1 MSDQDS
7 SSSQMTPEMLLPM
20 ENADEMENLLTSLD
34 HLDLDKY
41 DGRHGKPLGSV
52 FQMDGVGGER
62 LDLIMER
69 DLLQM
74 EQNQRLMTESRSYS
88 MLVSQL
94 ESQLTRVQ
102 TKCDEQSREM
112 SSQAREISALQQ
124 KCALQT
130 VQGEQKFNQ
139 FLVCANQYEQSKAK
153 EIEALKLKLSQQEHM
168 LNSMRSELDHRHQ
181 NQNRA
186 QHCGHQQNHVNNYN
200 YQQRFRVNGQQQH
213 QQHQQ
218 QQHSPTSS
226 SSSESSCSNGNG
238 NGAQNGNNAQYFEHM
253 SVSQLEQLRV
263 RQKNIVYIIGLPV
276 SLCNAKLLK
285 SNKWFGKFGVISRIC
300 FNTSPKCVKANSIPT
315 FVTFT
320 EERDALQAIRRMNL
334 YCLADGTRLK
344 TNFGRTKYC
353 PLFCRKEACLN
364 EKCKFLHAW
373 AEHDDIITEQEITD
387 FNAIRAGPPSR
398 YNRK

>member
-1 MSDQDS
+1 MHDG
-7 SSSQMTPEMLLPM
+7 
-20 ENADEMENLLTSLD
+20 
-34 HLDLDKY
+34 LDL
-41 DGRHGKPLGSV
+41 
-52 FQMDGVGGER
+52 M
-62 LDLIMER
+62 MER

-74 EQNQRLMTESRSYS
+74 EQNQRLLAENRSYS
-88 MLVSQL
+88 VLVGQL
-94 ESQLTRVQ
+94 EGQLTRYQ
-102 TKCDEQSREM
+102 SKCDK
-112 SSQAREISALQQ
+112 QAREIAQMQQ
-124 KCALQT
+124 QLALQT

-153 EIEALKLKLSQQEHM
+153 EIEALKLKLVQHEH
-168 LNSMRSELDHRHQ
+168 LINTLRASAPHGRHPM
-181 NQNRA
+181 NRHFG
-186 QHCGHQQNHVNNYN
+186 Q
-200 YQQRFRVNGQQQH
+200 NGQGPCQH
-213 QQHQQ
+213 GHKDGA
-218 QQHSPTSS
+218 HGRFSLKPSPTSS
-226 SSSESSCSNGNG
+226 GSNSDKSVSTG
-238 NGAQNGNNAQYFEHM
+238 GAYFEHM
-253 SVSQLEQLRV
+253 PVHQLEQLRV

-285 SNKWFGKFGVISRIC
+285 SNKWFGKFGAISRIC

-315 FVTFT
+315 FVTYV

-373 AEHDDIITEQEITD
+373 ADHDDIITEQEITD

-398 YNRK
+398 FNRK

>member
-7 SSSQMTPEMLLPM
+7 SSSQMTPEMLMPM
-20 ENADEMENLLTSLD
+20 ENAEMENLLTSLD

-52 FQMDGVGGER
+52 FEMDGVSGADGR

-74 EQNQRLMTESRSYS
+74 EQNQRLLTESRSYS

-94 ESQLTRVQ
+94 ESQLTRLQ
-102 TKCDEQSREM
+102 AKCDEQAREM
-112 SSQAREISALQQ
+112 AAQAREISALRQ

-168 LNSMRSELDHRHQ
+168 LNSMRSELERRHHT
-181 NQNRA
+181 
-186 QHCGHQQNHVNNYN
+186 HCHVNNFN
-200 YQQRFRVNGQQQH
+200 YQQRFRVNGQQPQP
-213 QQHQQ
+213 QQC
-218 QQHSPTSS
+218 SPTSS
-226 SSSESSCSNGNG
+226 SSSLSADSSCSNGNCNG
-238 NGAQNGNNAQYFEHM
+238 NGNGNGQYFEHM

-285 SNKWFGKFGVISRIC
+285 SNKWFGKFGAISRIC

-320 EERDALQAIRRMNL
+320 EERDALQAIRSMNL

-353 PLFCRKEACLN
+353 PLFCRGEKCLN

-373 AEHDDIITEQEITD
+373 ADHDDIITEQEITD

>member
-7 SSSQMTPEMLLPM
+7 SSSQMTPELAMD
-20 ENADEMENLLTSLD
+20 NGDGMENLLASLD
-34 HLDLDKY
+34 HLELDKY
-41 DGRHGKPLGSV
+41 DGRHGKPLCGGVSV
-52 FQMDGVGGER
+52 DSVGRGEQR

-74 EQNQRLMTESRSYS
+74 EQNQRLLTESRSFS
-88 MLVSQL
+88 RLVSQL
-94 ESQLTRVQ
+94 ESQLTRLQ
-102 TKCDEQSREM
+102 SKCDEQAQKI
-112 SSQAREISALQQ
+112 SSQAREISTLQS
-124 KCALQT
+124 KLTLQT

-139 FLVCANQYEQSKAK
+139 FLVCANQYEQTKAK
-153 EIEALKLKLSQQEHM
+153 EIEALKLKLSHQEHM
-168 LNSMRSELDHRHQ
+168 LNTMRSELDHRHQ
-181 NQNRA
+181 RFHA
-186 QHCGHQQNHVNNYN
+186 NNFH
-200 YQQRFRVNGQQQH
+200 YQQRFQRGLQPFPHAHPHQGNAQQ
-213 QQHQQ
+213 
-218 QQHSPTSS
+218 SPATSS
-226 SSSESSCSNGNG
+226 GSQTSCSSHSNEHGHGENSK
-238 NGAQNGNNAQYFEHM
+238 AMNAHYYEHL

-285 SNKWFGKFGVISRIC
+285 SNKWFGKFGPISRIC

-315 FVTFT
+315 FVTYT
-320 EERDALQAIRRMNL
+320 EESHALQAIRRMNL

-373 AEHDDIITEQEITD
+373 ADYDDIITEQEITD